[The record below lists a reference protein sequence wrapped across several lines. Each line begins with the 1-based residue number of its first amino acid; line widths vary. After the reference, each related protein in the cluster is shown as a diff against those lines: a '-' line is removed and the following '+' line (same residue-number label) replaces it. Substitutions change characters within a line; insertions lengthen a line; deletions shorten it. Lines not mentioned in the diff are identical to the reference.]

1 MKGFIKPDFKNCVLN
16 ISATLAEFLGAPNK
30 NATLPILKQALQSD
44 AKNVVFMCFDG
55 LGLHPLKLNVR
66 KDDFLMRNVKQTLT
80 STFPSTTTNATTSLL
95 TNQCPLEHGW
105 FGWSMYFQNMHSNV
119 DIFLG
124 TDSISGEKV
133 GDYKSQLGQLNYYF
147 DNAKT
152 DYQINTVFPKY
163 VEIAHPERNNVCMS
177 REQFFGCIQQICER
191 EGKQFIY
198 SYYPEPDS
206 IMHKHGVT
214 SEQAK
219 QEIQNISK
227 SCEELFNSTSDTLF
241 VISADHGQIDVEG
254 YVDFYD
260 DDELMDMLEIYPF
273 LEPRAVAFKV
283 KNQKLKQFEQYFN
296 LAYSQDFELHK
307 SSDLVKQGYF
317 GECGDKQDLLGDYI
331 AICKTNK
338 LGILN
343 PFSPA
348 FKGHHTGLTQEMQVP
363 LILLRN

>member
-1 MKGFIKPDFKNCVLN
+1 MKGFIKPDFKNSVLN

-30 NATLPILKQALQSD
+30 NATLPILKQALQSN

-55 LGLHPLKLNVR
+55 QGMYPLKLNLP
-66 KDDFLMRNVKQTLT
+66 KDDFLMRNIKQTLT

-95 TNQCPLEHGW
+95 TNRCPLEHGW
-105 FGWSMYFQNMHSNV
+105 FGWSMYFQNIHANV

-124 TDSISGEKV
+124 TDSISGEEAV
-133 GDYKSQLGQLNYYF
+133 DYKSQLGQFNYYF

-152 DYQINTVFPKY
+152 IYQINTVFPSYIKVAY
-163 VEIAHPERNNVCMS
+163 PERNNVYTS
-177 REQFFGCIQQICER
+177 REQFFDYIQQICEM

-206 IMHKHGVT
+206 IMHKYGV
-214 SEQAK
+214 SSMQAK
-219 QEIQNISK
+219 QEIQSISK
-227 SCEELFNSTSDTLF
+227 SCEGLYNNTSDALF
-241 VISADHGQIDVEG
+241 IISADHGQVDVEG

-273 LEPRAVAFKV
+273 LEARAVAFKV
-283 KNQKLKQFEQYFN
+283 KNQKFKQFEEYFK
-296 LAYSQDFELHK
+296 ATYSKDFELCK
-307 SSDLVKQGYF
+307 SIDLVKEGYF
-317 GECGDKQDLLGDYI
+317 GDFGDKQDLLGDYI

-338 LGILN
+338 VGIL
-343 PFSPA
+343 SPLSPS
-348 FKGHHTGLTQEMQVP
+348 FKGHHTGLTQEMRVP